1 MRTPSVLT
9 ALILISL
16 PAAAQSGGPL
26 ETELDF
32 EWVTALYPISDHDA
46 DTEKAEI
53 LGELSLIGQ
62 TQKVLENGVRLR
74 ARGAL
79 RIQRDNP
86 ARPGGIGGFGGDV
99 FAPVGAFSGYSS
111 AQPLDDSDMRG
122 RLETAYLQIDG
133 GYGEVRLGKDRGVA
147 DRFHE
152 GTKSV
157 LSQARLDSTFL
168 DPSGLATV
176 RSRHNLTGPSAK
188 LSYATPRLV
197 GVRAGFS
204 FTPNA
209 DADGLDRRPA
219 AGTGGTAP
227 ETENAVEFALNAT
240 RRFRD
245 SGFRVDLG
253 LGWSSADV
261 SANGLTA
268 QYDTV
273 ESWSAGTRIEK
284 DDWTIGTSWL
294 TSDNGL
300 PNSDY
305 SAWSAGLHRDLYNTE
320 FSAEYGQSEDDGA
333 ALDTNSWRIG
343 AAREFGPSAKL
354 AIAYLDDEI
363 ESPLHNWRSQGVVV
377 EITLSQEIVRL
388 TGN

>member
-1 MRTPSVLT
+1 MRTASVIT
-9 ALILISL
+9 ALTFLSW
-16 PAAAQSGGPL
+16 PATAQGGAPL
-26 ETELDF
+26 ETELDL
-32 EWVTALYPISDHDA
+32 EWVTALYPISDHEA

-53 LGELSLIGQ
+53 LGELSLIAQ

-79 RIQRDNP
+79 RLQRDNP
-86 ARPGGIGGFGGDV
+86 SRPGGIGGFGGDV
-99 FAPVGAFSGYSS
+99 FAPVGAFSGLSS
-111 AQPLDDSDMRG
+111 AAPLANSDMRG
-122 RLETAYLQIDG
+122 RLETAYFQIDG

-168 DPSGLATV
+168 DPSGLATI

-197 GVRAGFS
+197 GVRAGLS
-204 FTPNA
+204 FTPKA
-209 DADGLDRRPA
+209 EADGLDRRPA

-245 SGFRVDLG
+245 SGLRIDVG
-253 LGWSSADV
+253 LGWSNADV
-261 SANGLTA
+261 SATGLTS
-268 QYDTV
+268 QYGTV

-284 DDWTIGTSWL
+284 DDWTFGTSWL

-333 ALDTNSWRIG
+333 GLDSSGWRSG
-343 AAREFGPSAKL
+343 AAREFGPSTKL
-354 AIAYLDDEI
+354 AIAYLNDEI
-363 ESPLHNWRSQGVVV
+363 ESPLQNRRSQGVVV